1 MSALQKDRLEVNKF
15 NSTAIGSDFQENDR
29 TQLIQE
35 NRQLQKQL
43 RALLSN
49 VRQNE
54 DKLKRFQELEL
65 RLIACS
71 ELFEL
76 LQTVIYEY
84 RVTSGL
90 EHVSLVLYD
99 PEYELQRILEDEG
112 LRISEHPDI
121 MFTDNISEIDAFYGF
136 SLSPYLGNY
145 RQKKHQQFFPRKM
158 RSVSSVALLPLSR
171 NMELVGSLNL
181 ASHHQD
187 RFSETSA
194 SDFLQR
200 LAAIVTVCLE
210 NVCNQERL
218 KKLGLT
224 DMLTGVNN
232 RRFFDQRLLEEVGR
246 AQRDNLVISCL
257 FFDVDFFKKVNDTHG
272 HNEGDMVLREVA
284 ALIRMNLRSSDV
296 LARYGGE
303 EFSAILNNTDTEKA
317 TEISERIRQS
327 IEDREFE
334 MSNGQTLHV
343 TTSIGVATMHAG
355 RYSINISGL
364 GQNLVQKADQCLY
377 EAKRSGRNKII
388 STTDETISNKKKQ
401 LEMFSEENN

>member
-15 NSTAIGSDFQENDR
+15 SSTAIGADFQGSDR

-43 RALLSN
+43 RSLLSN

-54 DKLKRFQELEL
+54 EKLRRFQELEL

-99 PEYELQRILEDEG
+99 PEYELQRILEEEG

-121 MFTDNISEIDAFYGF
+121 MFTDNISEIDTFYGF
-136 SLSPYLGNY
+136 SLHPYLGNY
-145 RQKKHQQFFPRKM
+145 RSEKHQQFFPRKM
-158 RSVSSVALLPLSR
+158 RSVSSIALLPLSR

-181 ASHHQD
+181 ASHHKD
-187 RFSETSA
+187 RFSESSA

-200 LAAIVTVCLE
+200 LAEIVTVCLK

-272 HNEGDMVLREVA
+272 HTEGDMVLREIA

-317 TEISERIRQS
+317 IEISERIRQS

-334 MSNGQTLHV
+334 MSNSNMLHV
-343 TTSIGVATMHAG
+343 TTSIGVATMHPG

-364 GQNLVQKADQCLY
+364 GQKLVQKADQCLY

-388 STTDETISNKKKQ
+388 NTTDETISNKKKQ
-401 LEMFSEENN
+401 LEMFSE